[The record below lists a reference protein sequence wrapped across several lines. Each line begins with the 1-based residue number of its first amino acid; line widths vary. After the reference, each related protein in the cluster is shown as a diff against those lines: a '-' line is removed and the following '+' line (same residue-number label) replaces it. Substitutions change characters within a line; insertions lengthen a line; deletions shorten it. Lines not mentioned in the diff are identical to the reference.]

1 MNCRIGIRIGG
12 LTLVIVLTS
21 LLLASCGGKKSAT
34 PASFVGKWK
43 SSKLETPLVLYD
55 NGEWEIR
62 KDDGGVLQYGIW
74 EYRDASIIWSFKN
87 GTRIHRDVNAV
98 LSVTDTEFRLK
109 EGTQITVFKRL
120 DR

>member
-1 MNCRIGIRIGG
+1 MNCKIGIRMGR
-12 LTLVIVLTS
+12 LSLAIVLMS
-21 LLLASCGGKKSAT
+21 LVLASCSGKKSPT

-74 EYRDASIIWSFKN
+74 EYRDANIIWRFKN
-87 GTRIHRDVNAV
+87 GTKIGRDVNAV
-98 LSVTDTEFRLK
+98 VSVTDTEFRLK

-120 DR
+120 E